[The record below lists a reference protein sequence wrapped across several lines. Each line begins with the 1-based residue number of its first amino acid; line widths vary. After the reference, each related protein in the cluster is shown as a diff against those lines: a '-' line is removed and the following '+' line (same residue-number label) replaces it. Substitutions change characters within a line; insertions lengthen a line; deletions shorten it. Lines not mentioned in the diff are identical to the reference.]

1 MEEISL
7 SRKDRERIFR
17 RKEIMDAAV
26 KFFAEKGLGST
37 TLEEIAGTAEFGKGT
52 LYNYFQGKEEI
63 YKAIID
69 DVIENNEAIINR
81 ADANSKSSIEFIE
94 KYTRDLFDY
103 CLKNKYSVLLFIR
116 EIARL
121 DKHYQDLNHQELVHK
136 HSAIRDLF
144 ARRIENGVKSK
155 EIRKFDAPKLVV
167 LYNHMVF
174 PYINHLI
181 VCPRPDINIDEEINF
196 ILSVLFEGIKL
207 K

>member
-7 SRKDRERIFR
+7 SRKERERIFR

-26 KFFAEKGLGST
+26 KFFAEKGFGST

-69 DVIENNEAIINR
+69 DVIENDEEIIKR
-81 ADANSKSSIEFIE
+81 ADLDSKSFGEFVE

-103 CLKNKYSVLLFIR
+103 CLKNKYSVLLFVR
-116 EIARL
+116 EIARF
-121 DKHYQDLNHQELVHK
+121 DRNYSNLNHQELIQK
-136 HSAIRDLF
+136 YSKIKEIF
-144 ARRIENGVKSK
+144 AKRIENGIKSK
-155 EIRKFDAPKLVV
+155 EIKKFNAQKLVV
-167 LYNHMVF
+167 LYDHMIF
-174 PYINHLI
+174 PYIHHLI
-181 VCPRPDINIDEEINF
+181 VCPEPGMKTDEEINF
-196 ILSVLFEGIKL
+196 ILSVLFEGIKS